1 MNVLFAKTAAV
12 LLAAVLLLPV
22 KAQAVS
28 ARRAVVLEPVTGRHL
43 FSRAASQQAPMA
55 STTKIMTALLICEQ
69 CNVLDRMR
77 IPKEAVGIEGSS
89 MYLKEGEVLTVQ
101 DLLYGLMLSSGNDA
115 AVALAIYCGGTVEGF
130 VGMMNDKARVLGLRD
145 THFANPNG
153 LDAPEHYSSAADL
166 AALGAYAMENPIFA
180 KTVSTKTVQA
190 AGRYLRN
197 HNKLLWLLPGAEGI
211 KTGFT
216 RSAGRI
222 LVSSSQR
229 LGRRLVA
236 ATMDAPDD
244 WRDHQSL
251 LEAGFQNYQVEQLLA
266 AGEQLGARVVAG
278 GEGKAR
284 ILATEDFSYAL
295 AQGERPQIVLGGQD
309 FAYAPVTEGAD
320 AGTAYVLL
328 SGKIIGRVPT
338 VYGETV
344 EQIVSE
350 KKPFWQR
357 LLER

>member
-1 MNVLFAKTAAV
+1 MPERTTQNAQTLLSPRVPRDTEHERYHPELEEELKECLFCLKRNEMMFDLEVDTDLIEQRIYERQALLCRYRY
-12 LLAAVLLLPV
+12 LLAR
-22 KAQAVS
+22 
-28 ARRAVVLEPVTGRHL
+28 ARE
-43 FSRAASQQAPMA
+43 
-55 STTKIMTALLICEQ
+55 
-69 CNVLDRMR
+69 
-77 IPKEAVGIEGSS
+77 
-89 MYLKEGEVLTVQ
+89 
-101 DLLYGLMLSSGNDA
+101 
-115 AVALAIYCGGTVEGF
+115 
-130 VGMMNDKARVLGLRD
+130 LGLQD
-145 THFANPNG
+145 THFTNPNG

-166 AALGAYAMENPIFA
+166 AVLGAYAMENPIFA

-197 HNKLLWLLPGAEGI
+197 HNKLLWVLPGAEGI

-229 LGRRLVA
+229 QGRRLVA

-284 ILATEDFSYAL
+284 ILAAEDFSYAL